1 MKVWLQQ
8 QLAEYL
14 HRLHRQLKL
23 LRQRA
28 YATGLTP
35 LRTSAPPMVHIQD
48 PWKAPPAAAPLK
60 SLHELLSWQAVSQ
73 PFNSLLKAT
82 VPLPKAKSLHDQPD
96 RPRLLVC
103 HDLHGNYHS
112 DALLQGDQDS
122 DYYRL
127 TQWSSIDTFVYFSHA
142 LVTIPPPGWINA
154 AHSNAVPVLGT
165 FITEWESGSLLCEL
179 LLWTEQSA
187 EAAAMQLAQIAAYYG
202 FDGWLLNIENPVL
215 QRLIPNLIHFI
226 RVLRKVMHEMVPGSQ
241 VVWYD
246 AVTTEGILDWQDTVN
261 DLNLPF
267 FEAADAIFINYTWK
281 EGTPAQAAA
290 VAGARKHDVYMGVD
304 VFGRNT
310 YGGGGMTCDVALTAA
325 RSAGLSA
332 ALFAP
337 AWVWEVGNRLDWLQ
351 RQQQFWDKIEACWE
365 APRALVCQLP
375 FSTCFDQGAGSARYS
390 EGELQSHQPWYNLS
404 CQSPQP
410 TVRLPSVTFDPF
422 TGCFQTQLSDQLS
435 DLPPLVASSCSDF
448 AFRSGSCLQIKGN
461 VAPGASA
468 SVEIF
473 TADLL
478 IPEPGLHVSFTYK
491 PPAHPSPTHLEL
503 WCWMEPSNTATAS
516 APAPASAASSSHAK
530 GTVRM
535 LAMLQPHGVSLV
547 SPDVDTAHIPVEQC
561 EENTLQHSNGWLTL
575 YYRLP
580 AHLPDYAHLTL
591 RSIEVAA
598 VTPVKPDAVITSAD
612 TCLGYVGQIDLT
624 KWESVI
630 QVPSISKITFS
641 DVIWTA
647 PSTSADSGEERH
659 ASASEQDLDNAPLV
673 PGSEAPEEM
682 SQRDRAQA
690 NAATSGSSANTAKV
704 IWLYVTLG
712 FPPDIVGTASKLEV
726 FYRLVDPA
734 SCNADLPVPMSNNN
748 QGWMWLGT
756 ALAHQFRVTQLE
768 IPVSMTAVEFAVQAA
783 DVLGKLILFQNATKA
798 MLERP

>member
-1 MKVWLQQ
+1 MKIWLQQ

-35 LRTSAPPMVHIQD
+35 LR
-48 PWKAPPAAAPLK
+48 
-60 SLHELLSWQAVSQ
+60 
-73 PFNSLLKAT
+73 
-82 VPLPKAKSLHDQPD
+82 
-96 RPRLLVC
+96 LLVC

-112 DALLQGDQDS
+112 DALPQGDQDS

-142 LVTIPPPGWINA
+142 LVAPPPPGWINA

-165 FITEWESGSLLCEL
+165 FITEHESGSLLCEL

-187 EAAAMQLAQIAAYYG
+187 EAAAMQLAQIASYYG

-215 QRLIPNLIHFI
+215 QRLIPNLVHFI

-246 AVTTEGILDWQDTVN
+246 AVTTEGILEWQDTVN

-267 FEAADAIFINYTWK
+267 FKAADAIFINYTWK
-281 EGTPAQAAA
+281 EDTPAQAAA
-290 VAGARKHDVYMGVD
+290 VAGVRKHDVYMGVD

-337 AWVWEVGNRLDWLQ
+337 AWVWEVGNQPDWLQ

-375 FSTCFDQGAGSARYS
+375 FSTCFDQGAGSARFS
-390 EGELQSHQPWYNLS
+390 EGELQSQQPWYNLS

-410 TVRLPSVTFDPF
+410 TVRLPSTRFDPF
-422 TGCFQTQLSDQLS
+422 TGRFQTQLSDQLS
-435 DLPPLVASSCSDF
+435 DHLSNPPPLVASLCNDF

-461 VAPGASA
+461 VAPGVSA

-478 IPEPGLHVSFTYK
+478 IPEPGLYVSFTYK
-491 PPAHPSPTHLEL
+491 APAQPTPTHMEL
-503 WCWMEPSNTATAS
+503 WCWMEPSIAVT
-516 APAPASAASSSHAK
+516 APACAASSRHTQ
-530 GTVRM
+530 GTAHI
-535 LAMLQPHGVSLV
+535 LAMLQPHGVCLV
-547 SPDVDTAHIPVEQC
+547 SPDVDTSHIPVEQC
-561 EENTLQHSNGWLTL
+561 EERTVQHSNGWLTL

-580 AHLPDYAHLTL
+580 SHLPDFAHLTL

-598 VTPVKPDAVITSAD
+598 VTPVKPDAAIISAD
-612 TCLGYVGQIDLT
+612 NCLGYVGQIDLT
-624 KWESVI
+624 EWESVI
-630 QVPSISKITFS
+630 QVPSISAITFS

-647 PSTSADSGEERH
+647 PSTNADSGEERH
-659 ASASEQDLDNAPLV
+659 ASASEQDPVDAPSVL
-673 PGSEAPEEM
+673 GTKAPEEV
-682 SQRDRAQA
+682 SQQVQTDT
-690 NAATSGSSANTAKV
+690 AASVSSTDKSKV

-712 FPPDIVGTASKLEV
+712 FPPDVVGTVSNFEV
-726 FYRLVDPA
+726 FYRLVDSA
-734 SCNADLPVPMSNNN
+734 SSKADLPVPMSNDD
-748 QGWMWLGT
+748 QGWTWLGI
-756 ALAHQFRVTQLE
+756 ASAHQFRVTQLE
-768 IPVSMTAVEFAVQAA
+768 IPVSVTAVEFAVQAA
-783 DVLGKLILFQNATKA
+783 DVLGKLVLFQNATKA
-798 MLERP
+798 MLDRP